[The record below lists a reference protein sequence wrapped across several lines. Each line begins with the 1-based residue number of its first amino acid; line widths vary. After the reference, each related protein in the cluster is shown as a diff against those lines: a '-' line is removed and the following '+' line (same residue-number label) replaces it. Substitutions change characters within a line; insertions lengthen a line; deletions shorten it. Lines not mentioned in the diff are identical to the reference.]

1 MVKIQYFASLR
12 ETLGAQSEELTL
24 PASVQNV
31 AQLAS
36 FLSQSRAGQWSML
49 EDPSR
54 VLIAVDQ
61 TIVERSHPLLG
72 SEEVAFFPP
81 MTGG

>member
-1 MVKIQYFASLR
+1 MLKIQYFASLR

-24 PASVQNV
+24 PETVKNV
-31 AQLAS
+31 SQLAN
-36 FLSQSRAGQWSML
+36 FLSVSRAGEWAML
-49 EDPSR
+49 EDPSQ

-61 TIVERSHPLLG
+61 TIVERSHPLHG

>member
-1 MVKIQYFASLR
+1 MLKIQYFASLR
-12 ETLGAQSEELTL
+12 ETLGVQSESLTL
-24 PASVQNV
+24 PEGVSNV
-31 AQLAS
+31 AQLTKH
-36 FLSQSRAGQWSML
+36 LMQGRSQVWQAL
-49 EDPSR
+49 DDPSR

-61 TIVERSHPLLG
+61 TIVERSHPLQG

>member
-12 ETLGAQSEELTL
+12 ETLGTQGEELAL
-24 PASVQNV
+24 PAQVKDV

-36 FLSQSRAGQWSML
+36 YLSQGRSGEWAAL

-54 VLIAVDQ
+54 VLIAVNQ
-61 TIVERSHPLLG
+61 TIVERSHPLEG
-72 SEEVAFFPP
+72 AEEVAFFPP

>member
-12 ETLGAQSEELTL
+12 ETLGTQGEELTL
-24 PASVQNV
+24 PAQVKDV

-36 FLSQSRAGQWSML
+36 FLRQGRSVEWAVL
-49 EDPSR
+49 EDPAR
-54 VLIAVDQ
+54 VLVAVNQ
-61 TIVERSHPLLG
+61 TIVGRSHPLEG
-72 SEEVAFFPP
+72 AEEVAFFPP

>member
-1 MVKIQYFASLR
+1 MVKLQYFASLR
-12 ETLGAQSEELTL
+12 ETLGAQNEELAL
-24 PASVQNV
+24 PAEVENV
-31 AQLAS
+31 EQLARH
-36 FLSQSRAGQWSML
+36 LSQSRAGEWAVL

-54 VLIAVDQ
+54 VLIAVNQ
-61 TIVERSHPLLG
+61 TIVERSHPLQG

>member
-1 MVKIQYFASLR
+1 MLKIQYFASLR
-12 ETLGAQSEELTL
+12 ETLGTQGEELAL
-24 PASVQNV
+24 PAQVVNV
-31 AQLAS
+31 GQLATY
-36 FLSQSRAGQWSML
+36 LSQGRAAQWAAL

-61 TIVERSHPLLG
+61 TIVERSFPLQG
-72 SEEVAFFPP
+72 AEEVAFFPP

>member
-24 PASVQNV
+24 PTSVKSV

-36 FLSQSRAGQWSML
+36 YLSQSRAGEWAML

-72 SEEVAFFPP
+72 AEEVAFFPP